1 MPFNF
6 PVYHTIYMLYN
17 RGLSTILLSGNITTY
32 PSLCARVTATFSVL
46 SDTINSVK
54 STLLNNDSKNKNNN
68 NHQRADITTVIT
80 QLQKAE
86 CEKLNLTAAL
96 HLERLR
102 LRNSELDATLMND
115 VGEEG
120 IKGDD
125 DKTVQLLKDGIH
137 SLETKVSSVIESIND
152 VLEELRCIAVEESE

>member
-1 MPFNF
+1 
-6 PVYHTIYMLYN
+6 MLSRTT
-17 RGLSTILLSGNITTY
+17 RGLATILLSGNITTY
-32 PSLCARVTATFSVL
+32 PALCAKVTATFSVL

-54 STLLNNDSKNKNNN
+54 STLLNNNDKNNN
-68 NHQRADITTVIT
+68 KNQRRDITNGIT

-102 LRNSELDATLMND
+102 LRNSELDAALMN
-115 VGEEG
+115 VGEG
-120 IKGDD
+120 GMKGDDDDD
-125 DKTVQLLKDGIH
+125 DKTVQLLKDGIQ

>member
-1 MPFNF
+1 MPMSQPASAPELFNNL
-6 PVYHTIYMLYN
+6 VY
-17 RGLSTILLSGNITTY
+17 S
-32 PSLCARVTATFSVL
+32 C
-46 SDTINSVK
+46 
-54 STLLNNDSKNKNNN
+54 DSKNNN
-68 NHQRADITTVIT
+68 QRTDITTVIT

>member
-1 MPFNF
+1 M
-6 PVYHTIYMLYN
+6 
-17 RGLSTILLSGNITTY
+17 LSGNITTY
-32 PSLCARVTATFSVL
+32 PALCAKVTATFSVL

-54 STLLNNDSKNKNNN
+54 STLLNNDDKNNNKNNN
-68 NHQRADITTVIT
+68 QHTDITNVIT

-102 LRNSELDATLMND
+102 LRNSELDAALMN
-115 VGEEG
+115 VGEG
-120 IKGDD
+120 MKGDD
-125 DKTVQLLKDGIH
+125 DKTVQLLKDGIQ

>member
-1 MPFNF
+1 MDM
-6 PVYHTIYMLYN
+6 TL
-17 RGLSTILLSGNITTY
+17 TT
-32 PSLCARVTATFSVL
+32 L
-46 SDTINSVK
+46 
-54 STLLNNDSKNKNNN
+54 
-68 NHQRADITTVIT
+68 IT
-80 QLQKAE
+80 QLQNAE

-102 LRNSELDATLMND
+102 LRNSELDATLMN